1 MRHLSS
7 VIFFTGM
14 ALAAAATWSMS
25 GSKWGKTEQYAITG
39 RDQRKFGDPTF
50 TPMLG
55 LAAIKGEQRQP
66 LAVSKEIYDA
76 VRENDTLQIQ
86 SRLIPL
92 LGGELI
98 QYTLSRAGSP
108 VKEWD
113 EGWPFYGF
121 AIFIVSFLGGGLL
134 FAAFRFF
141 AAVFRLKA
149 PTED

>member
-7 VIFFTGM
+7 AVFFTGM
-14 ALAAAATWSMS
+14 AIAAVAVWSMS
-25 GSKWGKTEQYAITG
+25 GSKWGKTEQYAVIG
-39 RDQRKFGDPTF
+39 RDQRKFGDPAF

-55 LAAIKGEQRQP
+55 LSAIKGEQRSP
-66 LAVSKEIYDA
+66 LAVSKEVYDA
-76 VRENDTLQIQ
+76 VRENDLLQIQ
-86 SRLIPL
+86 SRLIPM

-121 AIFIVSFLGGGLL
+121 AFFVVSFSGGGLL
-134 FAAFRFF
+134 FAVFRFL